1 MLKFDEHKLIDSVNG
16 ALALRPQ
23 IESVVDEIQNSGFD
37 GIYFMGIGGTWA
49 SCMQVEVY
57 MRGKSA
63 IPVYVENAA
72 EFIVTGNR
80 RFTERS
86 VVIFSSVTGS
96 TAEIVGAVDKAK
108 AIGARVF
115 GFVDKAGSPIT
126 EKCDWCIS
134 YPANEQLKFFMV
146 ANRLMYNNGEFPEYA
161 RYNAEMDAYLAKA
174 LAEVEKAADPWAQQF
189 AAEKYAFR
197 KAHPDMPHYFVGSGV
212 QWGATYSYGMCYW
225 EEQLWMRTKSISCPE
240 FFHGMFEIVDADT
253 PITLFMGEDEQR
265 PLAERVKN
273 FLPKV
278 CRNYVIIDTKDYP
291 LEGISPEF
299 RGSISHLVMHAVNNR
314 VDVHME
320 KELCHPMDIRR
331 YYRQFDY

>member
-1 MLKFDEHKLIDSVNG
+1 MLKFDEQKMLDSVNG

-23 IESVVDEIQNSGFD
+23 IENIVDEIQNSGFD
-37 GIYFMGIGGTWA
+37 GIYFIGIGGTWA

-63 IPVYVENAA
+63 IPVFVENAA
-72 EFIVTGNR
+72 EFIVTGNK

-96 TAEIVGAVDKAK
+96 TAEIVGAIDKAK
-108 AIGARVF
+108 AIGAKVF
-115 GFVDKAGSPIT
+115 GFVDKADSPIT

-174 LAEVEKAADPWAQQF
+174 LVDVEKAADPWAQQF

-225 EEQLWMRTKSISCPE
+225 EEQLWLRTKSISCPE

-291 LEGISPEF
+291 LTGISPEF